1 MLELSL
7 KKWLYKEFIVYVEG
21 KIGRKRREHT
31 GRYLGDLLGSLQG
44 GWGVGMCILPLI
56 YLFICTAHLN
66 KRASR
71 EATSA

>member
-1 MLELSL
+1 MIRI
-7 KKWLYKEFIVYVEG
+7 KC
-21 KIGRKRREHT
+21 REHT
-31 GRYLGDLLGSLQG
+31 GRHSVDLWGSLQG
-44 GWGVGMCILPLI
+44 EIGMCILPLT